1 MSWYISTTLL
11 LVAPAQLLPK
21 DHVQPG
27 PESSCCAIR
36 LDDLP
41 GWILILSV
49 WQLSKPLPPTSEE
62 YQSRGRENPFNQ
74 HPRRRTLCR
83 PVTLLLLAIYC
94 LPLFLNIEGDIV
106 FLFFFF
112 NLAHWLK
119 SWLIVRGVFQGGL
132 KGYFWL
138 AGWTDKKSLICN
150 NSMTDRG
157 MKVLSHKKHCCPGY
171 QPTGFVVVVVFYCCC
186 FFFFWQGELRC
197 CHGLCLR
204 KLRQI

>member
-1 MSWYISTTLL
+1 MVPLEHSGGMLLWASAVGFKGNVLVYFHNFTTTLL

-62 YQSRGRENPFNQ
+62 YQHRGRENPFNQ

-94 LPLFLNIEGDIV
+94 LQFFLNIEGDIV
-106 FLFFFF
+106 FFF
-112 NLAHWLK
+112 
-119 SWLIVRGVFQGGL
+119 LI
-132 KGYFWL
+132 WHI
-138 AGWTDKKSLICN
+138 D
-150 NSMTDRG
+150 
-157 MKVLSHKKHCCPGY
+157 
-171 QPTGFVVVVVFYCCC
+171 
-186 FFFFWQGELRC
+186 
-197 CHGLCLR
+197 
-204 KLRQI
+204 